1 MADIHVDKYTLPN
14 GDALFRLPNGNAVLV
29 PGQGINALDTN
40 AVESGP
46 VPQETAVPQQTAP
59 VEDTIAP
66 EEDRRED
73 TEPAITKAP
82 TAPRRSLVKP
92 SYILVPLVLLLLL
105 SGGAASYF
113 FLLPLTASA
122 TITIT
127 PDAQTLQKTAT
138 LTIAA
143 HPNGASAQV
152 QGRELAPFSLA
163 ASKTVAATGHAHQ
176 DATQASGVI
185 TLYNSDS
192 QPITIPAGVA
202 FTASNGATIVTEQ
215 PVTIQAAVLPA
226 IGTAITP
233 AHVVQAGSFGNIS
246 AHTVYTRCCGSV
258 FVTATNTTPFS
269 GGQDER
275 DYTYIQQSD
284 IQSAAT
290 GLLNSLTPRV
300 SAALN
305 KEARKGESL
314 VTPLCTPRTIPSA
327 NESTE
332 AASFTVSVTQTCYAA
347 AYQLDSLEQSATTLL
362 AHSANLTNYVQAD
375 SVQVTVN
382 GSTYTKTS
390 AQLRVSLS
398 GGWVYHFSQEEL
410 THLTRLIA
418 GEIPQSAAQQLERE
432 PGVEQVS
439 IHVSRLDFKNQ
450 LPTDATR
457 IHIVLFVVTQ
467 P

>member
-59 VEDTIAP
+59 VEDTIAS

-82 TAPRRSLVKP
+82 TAPGRSLVKP

-305 KEARKGESL
+305 KE
-314 VTPLCTPRTIPSA
+314 
-327 NESTE
+327 
-332 AASFTVSVTQTCYAA
+332 
-347 AYQLDSLEQSATTLL
+347 SLEQSATTLL

-439 IHVSRLDFKNQ
+439 IHVSRVDFKNQ

-457 IHIVLFVVTQ
+457 IHIVLFVVAQ